1 MALQGNLRDF
11 ASTEI
16 LQLIG
21 TQRKSGCLTLE
32 WNTER
37 ACVWVIDGRIVS
49 TRGPGPAKDDPLLA
63 FLLATKRLSE
73 EQHRGIL
80 SIQRESSRDLEDL
93 LLNGRY
99 LDGQELAHYVER
111 QILDELMRIVRWENG
126 NYRFDP
132 NAKWPHPPVASL
144 SVEGALIEAS
154 RRVDEQKRFV
164 TLFKDPHQ
172 LLGVRDLPDPDEPL
186 SEEEREL
193 FGIIDGQHTVAE
205 ILEAAPL
212 TEYEAYEALQRMHD
226 SNWIEFVGR
235 RAPPRRP
242 RAARARPRAVRR
254 GAGGGVRPAHAGR
267 AAALARR
274 RAARARRVRGRA
286 GARPALR
293 PRALPPRARD
303 LPAAPRGPRR
313 GPLDRPRPGHAARI
327 RARLSRRRLGAGLLA
342 RAAPPP
348 LRAGARTA
356 QAVPK
361 CASVPAMNHAAASGS
376 PSKTWSGR
384 RGNSPSS
391 ARASSSRP

>member
-99 LDGQELAHYVER
+99 LDGQELAHFVER

-235 RAPPRRP
+235 RAPGKVPP
-242 RAARARPRAVRR
+242 PPIAAVPAKPAAHR
-254 GAGGGVRPAHAGR
+254 GG
-267 AAALARR
+267 
-274 RAARARRVRGRA
+274 RGRI
-286 GARPALR
+286 
-293 PRALPPRARD
+293 ARD
-303 LPAAPRGPRR
+303 LALSAAV
-313 GPLDRPRPGHAARI
+313 LAAVFGLRTV
-327 RARLSRRRLGAGLLA
+327 AGLL
-342 RAAPPP
+342 PSP
-348 LRAGARTA
+348 
-356 QAVPK
+356 
-361 CASVPAMNHAAASGS
+361 AAAQ
-376 PSKTWSGR
+376 PAR
-384 RGNSPSS
+384 DVFAAAQERDLRYALELFHRERGTYPPRLADLVEDRWI
-391 ARASSSRP
+391 ARDQVTLPGYVLAYRADATGQAYWLELRPHR

>member
-21 TQRKSGCLTLE
+21 TQRKTGCLTLE

-37 ACVWVIDGRIVS
+37 ACIWVVDGRIVS
-49 TRGPGPAKDDPLLA
+49 TRLPGLAKDDPLLA
-63 FLLATKRLSE
+63 FLVRTKRLSE

-99 LDGQELAHYVER
+99 LDGQELAHFTER

-132 NAKWPHPPVASL
+132 NSKWAQPPAASL
-144 SVEGALIEAS
+144 SMEGALIEAS

-172 LLGVRDLPDPDEPL
+172 LLGVRDLPDPDEAL

-205 ILEAAPL
+205 IVEAAPL
-212 TEYEAYEALQRMHD
+212 SEYEAYEALQRMHD

-235 RAPPRRP
+235 RAPGKTPPPAPLAVAAKDTAAKPAPGRAWRDVLVAAAVLAAVFGVRELGRRLP
-242 RAARARPRAVRR
+242 GPEPANPAADVFAAAHVRDLRYALELFHRER
-254 GAGGGVRPAHAGR
+254 GAYPLQLQELVEDRW
-267 AAALARR
+267 
-274 RAARARRVRGRA
+274 V
-286 GARPALR
+286 
-293 PRALPPRARD
+293 ARD
-303 LPAAPRGPRR
+303 QLRLPGYV
-313 GPLDRPRPGHAARI
+313 LVY
-327 RARLSRRRLGAGLLA
+327 RADGAG
-342 RAAPPP
+342 
-348 LRAGARTA
+348 
-356 QAVPK
+356 
-361 CASVPAMNHAAASGS
+361 
-376 PSKTWSGR
+376 
-384 RGNSPSS
+384 SS
-391 ARASSSRP
+391 YRLELQPDR